1 MDISARQPPRREA
14 IQKSTKSILELED
27 NSRKIVKKGIVERFF
42 LFEE

>member
-1 MDISARQPPRREA
+1 MDIFARQPPRTEA

-27 NSRKIVKKGIVERFF
+27 NSRKIVKKGIVERFL